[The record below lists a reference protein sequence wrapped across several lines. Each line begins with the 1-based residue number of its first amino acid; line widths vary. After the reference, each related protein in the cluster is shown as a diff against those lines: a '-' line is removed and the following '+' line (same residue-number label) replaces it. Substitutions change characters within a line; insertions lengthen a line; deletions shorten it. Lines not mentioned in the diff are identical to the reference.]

1 MIRTISRSLFVK
13 APMKTSGIFIFF
25 VILILSTTVRAQT
38 VDELRT
44 AIQSSSDA
52 ETKAGLYKRLG
63 DLLVQQDNLDQAAD
77 AFSCALALARN
88 NFSPRERLQMAIYM
102 SWADRLDESRDELQK
117 LVTEDPKNLA
127 ARTHLARVLSWSGEL
142 NGSITQADIV
152 LRESFDHKEAL
163 LVKADALQWQGRY
176 LEAIPIYRAILAREN
191 DFDARAGLS
200 RSQLALGDRTSAI
213 EGLRSLEPANARQKR
228 EITRLSEAIE
238 RETRPALDARY
249 NYYTDSD
256 RNHLNRYSLAGSGWL
271 GNQRYGLD
279 YRHTDA
285 SDRTQDNRGDDFLV
299 TLYSRLTDRFSA
311 GAGLGFTQ
319 LGDGDTS
326 TFPTGSFRVDARL
339 FAGRVGANVTR
350 EVLTD
355 TAELIENRIRMT
367 NAGLYITQPITDRLS
382 TYAGYRYKS
391 FSDGNHAN
399 ELGISTQY
407 AIVLTPR
414 INIGHR
420 FRFLDFHTQT
430 GNGYFDPNNYIAN
443 RAFTSFYYEHRL
455 FYTYLEGY
463 LGFETFRRNGFATD
477 NFIHGGSGSIGV
489 TPIRNL
495 AIEVNAE
502 GGNFAAGTT
511 SGFSYFIIGPRVL
524 FKF

>member
-1 MIRTISRSLFVK
+1 
-13 APMKTSGIFIFF
+13 MKKTGIFIFF
-25 VILILSTTVRAQT
+25 ILLVCLTTVHAQT

-52 ETKAGLYKRLG
+52 PTKAGLYKRLG
-63 DLLVQQDNLDQAAD
+63 DLFVQQDDLEQAAD
-77 AFSCALALARN
+77 AFSSALALDRS
-88 NFSPRERLQMAIYM
+88 NFSAPERLQMAIYM
-102 SWADRLDESRDELQK
+102 SWADRINDSKDELQK
-117 LVTEDPKNLA
+117 LLAEDPKNIA

-142 NGSITQADIV
+142 NAAISQADIV
-152 LRESFDHKEAL
+152 LRESPDHKEAL

-176 LEAIPIYRAILAREN
+176 LAAIPIYRQILARDN

-200 RSQLALGDRTSAI
+200 RSLLALGDRTSAI

-228 EITRLSEAIE
+228 EIARLSEAIE

-256 RNHLNRYSLAGSGWL
+256 RNHLHRYSLAGSGWL

-279 YRHTDA
+279 YRHIEA
-285 SDRTQDNRGDDFLV
+285 NDRTRDNRGDDFMV
-299 TLYSRLTDRFSA
+299 SLYSRLTDRFSA

-319 LGDGDTS
+319 LGDRGTS
-326 TFPTGSFRVDARL
+326 TFPTGNFRVDARL
-339 FAGRVGANVTR
+339 FAGRAGANVTR

-367 NAGLYITQPITDRLS
+367 NAGLYIAQPLTDRLS
-382 TYAGYRYKS
+382 TYAGYRYRS

-399 ELGISTQY
+399 ELQLSTQY

-420 FRFLDFHTQT
+420 FRFLDYHKQS
-430 GNGYFDPNNYIAN
+430 GSGYFDPNNYIAN
-443 RAFTSFYYEHRL
+443 RAFTSLYYEHRL

-477 NFIHGGSGSIGV
+477 NFIYGGSGSIGV

-495 AIEVNAE
+495 AIELNTE
-502 GGNFAAGTT
+502 GGNFSAGTT
-511 SGFSYFIIGPRVL
+511 SGFGYFIIGPRIL
-524 FKF
+524 YKF